1 MVHPERHFDCT
12 QDDMHAEWRL
22 CRIVDR
28 PNILFTFIAISTP
41 VGTWAVLRKSESDC
55 MQKFIDI
62 KSRMLRSLFGHCLYI
77 SSPSNYIFCHYSHS
91 TSHHAFRVI
100 FLHLRH
106 CQSLQSKLSRNVIPQ
121 YQIGCLALSV

>member
-1 MVHPERHFDCT
+1 
-12 QDDMHAEWRL
+12 MHAELRL

-62 KSRMLRSLFGHCLYI
+62 KILGKITLKHLSLCFLYLHIYHHLNYLFLCFQAECFAALESIAQKVNERDADMRSHI
-77 SSPSNYIFCHYSHS
+77 
-91 TSHHAFRVI
+91 V
-100 FLHLRH
+100 
-106 CQSLQSKLSRNVIPQ
+106 LSMFKVRLP
-121 YQIGCLALSV
+121 LLLS